1 MFLELTENQINEIRN
16 RNTGIELEQ
25 HQAFSIFRRYGG
37 SAVRECNENAFDEA
51 LEEKLDGMFDD
62 YDNPVDEEIREKLN
76 GISGDLINENAR
88 NYLYWETK
96 RSEDEIRES
105 SENLFDEVWCS
116 DAMESLIESY
126 ASEGMPEIVSEAIDR
141 VLSGKK

>member
-16 RNTGIELEQ
+16 GNTGIELEQ

-96 RSEDEIRES
+96 RSEDEIQES
-105 SENLFDEVWCS
+105 SESLFDAVWYS
-116 DAMESLIESY
+116 DEMENLIESY
-126 ASEGMPEIVSEAIDR
+126 ASDGMPEIVSEAIDR
-141 VLSGKK
+141 VLSRNE